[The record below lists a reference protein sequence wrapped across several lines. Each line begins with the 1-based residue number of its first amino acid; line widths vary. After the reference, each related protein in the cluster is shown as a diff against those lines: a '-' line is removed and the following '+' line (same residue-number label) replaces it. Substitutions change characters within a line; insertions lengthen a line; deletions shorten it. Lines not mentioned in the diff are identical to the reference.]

1 MDFLNYNFEEQK
13 KEFINI
19 YQSENNILE
28 SIDKE
33 IEKYESFFKNNFSIL
48 NKFYNIIL
56 NYINSTLE
64 YKKNLGIIIDDLTKI
79 INNKM
84 HSKTNE
90 NIILFFG
97 IFLNFFEFKNNVIN
111 NEINF
116 LLNTLYSPNNKKL
129 EDFVIK
135 NNTILG
141 NILQSKNE
149 FLDLFKK
156 LQKSHENYLE
166 NMKLAEESIMK
177 NQIKKD
183 INQNIHKKNSDI
195 NNSKNS
201 FREYETYLQLINIY
215 KDKYNYVIDKSFK
228 DLKINKQILYNNLVD
243 IIEKFN
249 IYIENNSKEH
259 FYNQAKKENF
269 EKIIKLLKNNELKN
283 NMENKDDNNNNNN
296 EKIIIK
302 TENINNNNEKEKI
315 NNQKIVENNN
325 DNLTNNETM
334 TKISNNSD
342 NNTIPSKCIKNNYL
356 HEIHFQEYK
365 LQSMLYFNKFI
376 CRQHY
381 LLKQMKPED
390 ILIVITQMK
399 EEFPEI
405 TKEIDIKKEQYKIE
419 IFEYINNLFENKE
432 INLEFEKHFFKF
444 LKENDEY
451 IIFFLSI
458 LNVNRTNN
466 KYKLNKN
473 SFEKFIEIFNFILD
487 KEYNKN
493 NKNIEIFNFIIIMSQ
508 TYCFEDES
516 NNNEKIFIQKNIKNH
531 KIFKEIINWENSL
544 FYQIDEEIVTSN
556 KINIGLNIEELQQR
570 YENIVFSKL
579 LSLIHNLIEFDIDK
593 NVINEFINKVKN
605 KYKDVDIN
613 KNMNIINNLINIDN
627 KK

>member
-269 EKIIKLLKNNELKN
+269 EKIIKLLKNNELKS
-283 NMENKDDNNNNNN
+283 NMENKDDNNNN
-296 EKIIIK
+296 
-302 TENINNNNEKEKI
+302 EKEKI
-315 NNQKIVENNN
+315 SNQTITENNNN
-325 DNLTNNETM
+325 DNLTNNETI
-334 TKISNNSD
+334 TKISNNNS
-342 NNTIPSKCIKNNYL
+342 TPTPSKNIKNNYL

-376 CRQHY
+376 CKQHY

-390 ILIVITQMK
+390 ILLVITQMK
-399 EEFPEI
+399 DEFPEI
-405 TKEIDIKKEQYKIE
+405 TKEIDIKKEQYKLE
-419 IFEYINNLFENKE
+419 IFDYIDNLFENNKFN
-432 INLEFEKHFFKF
+432 IEFEKHFFKF
-444 LKENDEY
+444 LKESDEY

-473 SFEKFIEIFNFILD
+473 TFEKFIEIFNFILD
-487 KEYNKN
+487 KEYNKTN
-493 NKNIEIFNFIIIMSQ
+493 RNIEIYNFIIIMSQ

-516 NNNEKIFIQKNIKNH
+516 NNNEKIFIQKKIKNH
-531 KIFKEIINWENSL
+531 KIFKEEKNWENSL
-544 FYQIDEEIVTSN
+544 FYQINEEIATSN
-556 KINIGLNIEELQQR
+556 KINIGLSIEELKQR

-579 LSLIHNLIEFDIDK
+579 LSLIHNLIEFEIDK

-605 KYKDVDIN
+605 KYNDIDLS

-627 KK
+627 NK

>member
-13 KEFINI
+13 KEYINI
-19 YQSENNILE
+19 YQSENKILE

-33 IEKYESFFKNNFSIL
+33 IEKYESFFKNNFSVL
-48 NKFYNIIL
+48 KKFYNNIL
-56 NYINSTLE
+56 NYINTTLE
-64 YKKNLGIIIDDLTKI
+64 YKKNLGIIIDDLNKI

-84 HSKTNE
+84 HSKTSE
-90 NIILFFG
+90 NIFLFFG
-97 IFLNFFEFKNNVIN
+97 IFLSFFEFKNNVIN

-195 NNSKNS
+195 KNSKES
-201 FREYETYLQLINIY
+201 FNEYETDLQLINIF
-215 KDKYNYVIDKSFK
+215 KDKYNYVIDKSFNEF
-228 DLKINKQILYNNLVD
+228 KINKQILYDNYVE

-249 IYIENNSKEH
+249 IYIQNNSKEH
-259 FYNQAKKENF
+259 FYNQTKKENI
-269 EKIIKLLKNNELKN
+269 EKIIKLFKNNELKS
-283 NMENKDDNNNNNN
+283 NMENKDDNNNN
-296 EKIIIK
+296 
-302 TENINNNNEKEKI
+302 EKEKI
-315 NNQKIVENNN
+315 SNQTITENNNN
-325 DNLTNNETM
+325 DNLTNNETI
-334 TKISNNSD
+334 TKISNNNS
-342 NNTIPSKCIKNNYL
+342 TPTPSKNIKNNYL

-376 CRQHY
+376 CKQHY

-390 ILIVITQMK
+390 ILLVITQMK
-399 EEFPEI
+399 DEFPEI
-405 TKEIDIKKEQYKIE
+405 TKEIDIKKEQYKLE
-419 IFEYINNLFENKE
+419 IFDYIDNLFENNKFN
-432 INLEFEKHFFKF
+432 IEFEKHFFKF
-444 LKENDEY
+444 LKESDEY

-473 SFEKFIEIFNFILD
+473 TFEKFIEIFNFILD

-579 LSLIHNLIEFDIDK
+579 LSLIHNLIEFEIDK
-593 NVINEFINKVKN
+593 NVINEIINKVKN
-605 KYKDVDIN
+605 KYNDIDLS

-627 KK
+627 NK